1 MTIIEFFNANG
12 SLIQTGAIIVS
23 AIAAVILIIHNGRL
37 SKKRCLIDLIVEQ
50 KNNERLVEDTRLV
63 FSLAGK
69 NSNTLSKYACLSG
82 NEETPEFIKNRQAI
96 LNVLNNFEF
105 IAVGIRLG
113 AFDEKVYK
121 QLQCGNLLKLW
132 NATAGFIHELRRVS
146 GRYTVF
152 QDIEHLAHKWE
163 KSPIKQI
170 H

>member
-1 MTIIEFFNANG
+1 MQQ
-12 SLIQTGAIIVS
+12 QTHLTSNKIPRQPKKYGNRSCFARLKKNF
-23 AIAAVILIIHNGRL
+23 IL
-37 SKKRCLIDLIVEQ
+37 KCLTTTGV
-50 KNNERLVEDTRLV
+50 
-63 FSLAGK
+63 
-69 NSNTLSKYACLSG
+69 
-82 NEETPEFIKNRQAI
+82 PEI
-96 LNVLNNFEF
+96 EF

>member
-1 MTIIEFFNANG
+1 MLCAEFTTQYG
-12 SLIQTGAIIVS
+12 PLLQTGAILIS
-23 AIAAVILIIHNGRL
+23 AAAAVYLIIHNGKL
-37 SKKRCLIDLIVEQ
+37 SRKRALIDLIIQQ
-50 KNNERLVEDTRLV
+50 KNNENLVKDTQLV
-63 FSLAGK
+63 FSLAEE
-69 NSNTLSKYACLSG
+69 NDNTLSKFACLQKDST
-82 NEETPEFIKNRQAI
+82 ESFVRNRTAI
-96 LNVLNNFEF
+96 LNVLNNLEF

-121 QLQCGNLLKLW
+121 QLQCSNLLKIW

-146 GRYTVF
+146 GRNTVF